1 MDILNKPV
9 EDLGLSVRA
18 LNVFRV
24 EGINTVADLVRK
36 TDNELM
42 YMRNMGAG
50 TLKEIRK
57 ALRAHELTLNMVD
70 AEKSKN
76 TAFTKKMTEKIYTEL
91 VSKEINVSTREAF
104 SCALN
109 ATLAFIEYWDEI
121 KI

>member
-9 EDLGLSVRA
+9 EELGLSVRA

-24 EGINTVADLVRK
+24 NGIKTVSDLVKK
-36 TDNELM
+36 TDTELLE
-42 YMRNMGAG
+42 MRNMGAG

-57 ALRAHELTLNMVD
+57 SLGVHGLTLNMVD
-70 AEKSKN
+70 AEKAKN
-76 TAFTKKMTEKIYTEL
+76 TEFTKKITENIYTGL

-109 ATLAFIEYWDEI
+109 AALAFTEYWDEL
-121 KI
+121 KL